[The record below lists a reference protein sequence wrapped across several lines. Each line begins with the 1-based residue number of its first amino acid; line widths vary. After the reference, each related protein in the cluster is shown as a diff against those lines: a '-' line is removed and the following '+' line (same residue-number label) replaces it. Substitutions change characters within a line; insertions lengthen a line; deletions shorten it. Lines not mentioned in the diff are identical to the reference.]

1 MAIDRR
7 PIFGFGGT
15 GNPDTLTGRPPDFL
29 TNGFASDFDKCKRAY
44 ELGYRRFLFF
54 QPIGGLFNGG
64 RYYPSAIWEA
74 LDQLQEL
81 VTEEENPNNINYKDD
96 LVEKLSEFYD
106 FVDQTDGDIEFS
118 FYIGFRASRNV
129 TEGPLGMNAAVNLR
143 PDTNEPFLL
152 INPTGETR
160 EPREYIDTN
169 WGPLIGLSRPDKS
182 GYKKLYFD
190 NASST
195 ENGGYQHSETDPTG
209 GSRYSFRQVQ
219 AWLKG
224 QYGCNAVMEAIP
236 MNIDGVNNGSLQTVD
251 RRYVNDVPCL
261 ALTSFLVGD
270 ASYYR
275 GDGTGAIPRDGGVAA
290 GDGIKSANGYSG
302 SRPLI
307 TYGENDDV
315 SFMMRPTDSISFDF
329 DSTINI
335 DRLFSHYSVEICTLG
350 GQPGTGRYIVRS
362 RYNDGDPRKR
372 EWSAVRDNLLPL
384 ETSGIRYTCLTD
396 VDTQS
401 IPSGSKI
408 VQYNDNTQLLAVRYT
423 NPQSIFTFI
432 VKDYLDRG
440 YIPCALGAAKTSDG
454 VNEDIGVA
462 VNIMKYLKGEL
473 TGAID
478 NSNIAGSLN
487 PEFDHP
493 VRNGG
498 SASDAIDNNNYPGY
512 SRRLRSSFID
522 PDVQSQI
529 GYNGKYSIDG
539 KYAFL

>member
-1 MAIDRR
+1 
-7 PIFGFGGT
+7 
-15 GNPDTLTGRPPDFL
+15 
-29 TNGFASDFDKCKRAY
+29 
-44 ELGYRRFLFF
+44 
-54 QPIGGLFNGG
+54 
-64 RYYPSAIWEA
+64 
-74 LDQLQEL
+74 
-81 VTEEENPNNINYKDD
+81 VTDEENPNNINYKDD
-96 LVEKLSEFYD
+96 LIEKISEFYD

-118 FYIGFRASRNV
+118 FYIGFRAYRNV
-129 TEGPLGMNAAVNLR
+129 TEGPLGMNSAVNLR
-143 PDTNEPFLL
+143 PDTNEPFSL

-160 EPREYIDTN
+160 EPREYIDSN
-169 WGPLIGLSRPDKS
+169 WGPLIGLSRADKS

-190 NASST
+190 NAST
-195 ENGGYQHSETDPTG
+195 KENGGYQHSETDPTG

-236 MNIDGVNNGSLQTVD
+236 MTIDGVNNGSLQTVD

-290 GDGIKSANGYSG
+290 GDGIKSSNGYSA

-315 SFMMRPTDSISFDF
+315 TFLMRGTDSISFDF

-335 DRLFSHYSVEICTLG
+335 DRYFSHYSVTLCSLL
-350 GQPGTGRYIVRS
+350 GQPGLGDYQVAS
-362 RYNDGDPRKR
+362 SPYDDGDPRKR
-372 EWSAVRDNLLPL
+372 EWSLNRDDLLPL
-384 ETSGIRYTCLTD
+384 ETTFIRYSCFAELID
-396 VDTQS
+396 PVQ
-401 IPSGSKI
+401 IPDGSKI
-408 VQYNDNTQLLAVRYT
+408 VQYDDDTQLLAIRYR

-432 VKDYLDRG
+432 VKDYIDRG
-440 YIPCALGAAKTSDG
+440 YIPCALGRAKTSDG
-454 VNEDIGVA
+454 ENEDIGVA

-498 SASDAIDNNNYPGY
+498 SEFEAIENPDFVGY
-512 SRRLRSSFID
+512 STKLREDFID
-522 PDVQSQI
+522 PPTQSQI